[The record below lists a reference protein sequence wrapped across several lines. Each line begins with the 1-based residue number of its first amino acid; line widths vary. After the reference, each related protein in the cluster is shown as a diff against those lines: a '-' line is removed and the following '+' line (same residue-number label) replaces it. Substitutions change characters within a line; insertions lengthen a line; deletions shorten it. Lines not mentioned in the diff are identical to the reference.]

1 MLFYIQSSLFL
12 TGEYRRLF
20 SHSIKFH
27 SIIEETV
34 QHLTKTWKLIFFKT
48 NLKPLIMRPLTD
60 DEQRQVLKKLD
71 FFIGTNVAKL
81 IDRSDGTYC
90 FRLHKERVF
99 YAHQKLMQAACTVP
113 GDALGSFGVCIG
125 KFTKSRKFRLHVT
138 AVDYAIFSEI
148 FFKPVFAENRVELL
162 LFRTIWPGS
171 EFENYLNFLKN
182 RVSDCPLL

>member
-1 MLFYIQSSLFL
+1 
-12 TGEYRRLF
+12 
-20 SHSIKFH
+20 
-27 SIIEETV
+27 
-34 QHLTKTWKLIFFKT
+34 
-48 NLKPLIMRPLTD
+48 MRPLTD

-162 LFRTIWPGS
+162 LFRTI
-171 EFENYLNFLKN
+171 
-182 RVSDCPLL
+182 

>member
-1 MLFYIQSSLFL
+1 
-12 TGEYRRLF
+12 
-20 SHSIKFH
+20 
-27 SIIEETV
+27 
-34 QHLTKTWKLIFFKT
+34 
-48 NLKPLIMRPLTD
+48 MRPLTD

-138 AVDYAIFSEI
+138 AVDYIAPYS
-148 FFKPVFAENRVELL
+148 KNKVWLKA
-162 LFRTIWPGS
+162 GS
-171 EFENYLNFLKN
+171 EQAYTFGNHVLKSGIS
-182 RVSDCPLL
+182 RVSEEMEPNQGVIVLSHNDQPVGFGVSTKGTAACRTADPHVIMVLHQADVGEYLRSEEHLV